1 MKLSAAFPAAVLAFA
16 LASVPATV
24 SAQTPAAAPA
34 AAHSPQPYRVTYT
47 LTEMDGTRT
56 IGVQHYSLIL
66 VEGGRSTIKNGS
78 KIPVAT
84 GSYSV
89 NGGAPGNQQ
98 TQFTYLDVGI
108 NLDTTLVDQVDG
120 MWRIKCKVEQSS
132 VAEKPATIAGV
143 EEPIVR
149 QSVMDMSTSVLPG
162 KSQVLGT
169 LDFTGTTRRLEI
181 EVLLEPVK

>member
-1 MKLSAAFPAAVLAFA
+1 MKLLSAFPVAVLAFV
-16 LASVPATV
+16 LATA
-24 SAQTPAAAPA
+24 SAQTPTPAPQN
-34 AAHSPQPYRVTYT
+34 PKPYRVTYT
-47 LTEMDGTRT
+47 LTEMDGTKT
-56 IGVQHYSLIL
+56 IGVQHYTLIV

-89 NGGAPGNQQ
+89 QGSAQ

-108 NLDTTLVDQVDG
+108 NLDTTLVDQADG
-120 MWRIKCKVEQSS
+120 MWRIKSKVEQSS
-132 VAEKPATIAGV
+132 VAEKPVNIAGV

-149 QSVMDMSTSVLPG
+149 QSVLEMSTSVMLG
-162 KSQVLGT
+162 KPQVLGT

-181 EVLLEPVK
+181 EVMLEPVK